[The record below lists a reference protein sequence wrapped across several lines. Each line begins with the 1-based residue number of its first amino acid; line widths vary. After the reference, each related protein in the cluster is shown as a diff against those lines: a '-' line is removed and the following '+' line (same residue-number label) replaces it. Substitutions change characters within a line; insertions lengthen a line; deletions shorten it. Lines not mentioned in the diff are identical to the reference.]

1 MFNITQ
7 SPIRPAGTA
16 AVDMVVFVQGSVITI
31 NDEPFDFSV
40 MEKGSSLPHYAVKS
54 ERPDADYF
62 APGDITCDDAGVI
75 NVGLLVPVGPGVTE
89 DLPVL
94 EGKKYGKVIDVH
106 IPPLSERET
115 ADA

>member
-16 AVDMVVFVQGSVITI
+16 AVDMVVFVQGSVLTI
-31 NDEPFDFSV
+31 NDEAFDFSV
-40 MEKGSSLPHYAVKS
+40 MEKGSSLPHYAVKPD
-54 ERPDADYF
+54 RPGAEYF

-75 NVGLLVPVGPGVTE
+75 NVALLVPVGPGIAE

>member
-16 AVDMVVFVQGSVITI
+16 AVDMVVFVQGVVMTI
-31 NDEPFDFSV
+31 NGEPFDFSV

-54 ERPDADYF
+54 ERPGADYF

-75 NVGLLVPVGPGVTE
+75 NVGLLVQIGPDVHADCHVMYGR
-89 DLPVL
+89 D
-94 EGKKYGKVIDVH
+94 GKV
-106 IPPLSERET
+106 
-115 ADA
+115 